1 VLKQLLKQLAKHLP
15 AVGILVLPVAM
26 AMAPSTADHAPF
38 KGISYVMTMT
48 MTMAAGKTATFMKAK
63 IAISSTGNGRMD
75 YLDDGDTT
83 LSMSKMMQP
92 KAGDD
97 STPPGFAEA
106 GTYTLS
112 KVGLDSTIK
121 VDPSRKRYWVDA
133 RPKAGDAAAM
143 QAQAQ
148 SMSHEQTTDVNVSST
163 KLADTTVGGVTVQ
176 HWQVLDS
183 HTQKTSIMGMHSTNL
198 TKNQYDFYND
208 PSLDISQ
215 FAAASNAS
223 MSTIRYGADSAYNK
237 KLGDAMKQAL
247 SGMPLLMRMT
257 MMMLDDKGKKTVI
270 TSLMT
275 VTNVVKGDPPASLFV
290 IPSGY
295 TRTKTPATPANAF
308 MAQMK
313 AAGAG
318 GPAGAKTDTTKKSVN
333 LADTAAKTVGNDA
346 ASSANDA
353 VKAKIRSAIHF
364 P

>member
-1 VLKQLLKQLAKHLP
+1 
-15 AVGILVLPVAM
+15 M
-26 AMAPSTADHAPF
+26 AMAPSTADHGAF

-48 MTMAAGKTATFMKAK
+48 MTMPAGKTATFMKAK

-83 LSMSKMMQP
+83 MSMSKMMQP

-112 KVGLDSTIK
+112 KVGVDSTIK

-133 RPKAGDAAAM
+133 RPKPGADAAAM

-148 SMSHEQTTDVNVSST
+148 SMTHEQLTDVNVTST
-163 KLADTTVGGVTVQ
+163 KLADTTVAGITVQ
-176 HWQVLDS
+176 HWQILDS
-183 HTQKTSIMGMHSTNL
+183 HTQKTAIMGMHSTNI

-208 PSLDISQ
+208 PSVDISQ

-247 SGMPLLMRMT
+247 TGMPLLMRMT

-275 VTNVVKGDPPASLFV
+275 VTNVVKGDPPASIFV

-295 TRTKTPATPANAF
+295 TRTKTPATPANPF
-308 MAQMK
+308 LAQMK

-318 GPAGAKTDTTKKSVN
+318 GGAAAGTKTDTTKKSVN

>member
-1 VLKQLLKQLAKHLP
+1 VLKQLPKHIP
-15 AVGILVLPVAM
+15 SVAILVLPVAM
-26 AMAPSTADHAPF
+26 AMAPSTADHGPF
-38 KGISYVMTMT
+38 KGLSYVMTMT
-48 MTMAAGKTATFMKAK
+48 MTMAGGKTATFMKAK

-83 LSMSKMMQP
+83 VSMSKMMQP
-92 KAGDD
+92 KTGDD
-97 STPPGFAEA
+97 SSPPGFGQA

-112 KVGLDSTIK
+112 KLGVDSTFR
-121 VDPSRKRYWVDA
+121 VDPSRKRYWVDP

-148 SMSHEQTTDVNVSST
+148 SMTHEQLTDVSVTST
-163 KLADTTVGGVTVQ
+163 KLADSTVGGVTVQ
-176 HWQVLDS
+176 HWQILDS
-183 HTQKTSIMGMHSTNL
+183 HTQKTAIMGMHSTNI
-198 TKNQYDFYND
+198 TKNQYDFYTD
-208 PSLDISQ
+208 PTFDMSQ
-215 FAAASNAS
+215 FGAASSAT

-237 KLGDAMKQAL
+237 KLGDAMKQAMTGL
-247 SGMPLLMRMT
+247 PLLMRMT
-257 MMMLDDKGKKTVI
+257 MMMMDEKGKKTVI
-270 TSLMT
+270 TSLM
-275 VTNVVKGDPPASLFV
+275 VVSNIVKGDPPASVFV

-295 TRTKTPATPANAF
+295 TRTKTPATPGNAF

-318 GPAGAKTDTTKKSVN
+318 GGGAGAKTDTTKKSVN